1 MAVHGHVDRHVG
13 LERAVF
19 RTREVFAAQAI
30 HFAVLPF
37 LRFLHPGV
45 RRGAALGHTGAS
57 DMDWSILLYLDL
69 GVRSSGRWWSI
80 SSTPT
85 KASGCLDSSRQ
96 AQPSVRLSG
105 RA

>member
-1 MAVHGHVDRHVG
+1 MAVHGHVNRYAG

-45 RRGAALGHTGAS
+45 RCGAALGHTGAS
-57 DMDWSILLYLDL
+57 GMDWSILLYLDL
-69 GVRSSGRWWSI
+69 GVQSFRRLDLLVDGGRDLQLRA
-80 SSTPT
+80 
-85 KASGCLDSSRQ
+85 KQ
-96 AQPSVRLSG
+96 AAVWIPRG
-105 RA
+105 RRNP